1 MKSKRWIQPIWRGM
15 PVDKFHQIRMEIN
28 EEVEGIEA
36 LRKVCQ
42 PVMDRLN
49 KAITDKL
56 EFTTDSV

>member
-1 MKSKRWIQPIWRGM
+1 M